1 MVGRPLLFLRH
12 DLDRADPAHAKEG
25 RMKKASPFGPFS
37 RLAVQALMVILVVA
51 SVLPLYNV
59 VSASFKSID
68 EYPTNPIMLPLAP
81 TAENYHYAAFS
92 GHLLQFTVNSMIL
105 VPIGVAL
112 YVVICIMAGYAFG
125 KMRFAMRRPLFLLV
139 LFMSIFPQLL
149 LATQVSKLISIM
161 HLTNTGFGVILSWV
175 AYFAPFGTYIMT
187 TYFTDMP
194 YELVE
199 AARIDGASQYRILR
213 SVMAPMAMPM
223 VATISIIGFQSM
235 WNELPFSMLILQ
247 QESQRTLTVGIAVLR
262 GQYGLRVP
270 ILSAALVIA
279 MVVPLAIFL
288 LFQRH
293 ITLGVTAGAVKG

>member
-1 MVGRPLLFLRH
+1 
-12 DLDRADPAHAKEG
+12 
-25 RMKKASPFGPFS
+25 MKKATPFGPAA
-37 RLAVQALMVILVVA
+37 RLLVQVFMIFLVFV

-59 VSASFKSID
+59 VSASLKSID
-68 EYPTNPIMLPLAP
+68 EYPTNPILLPLAP
-81 TAENYHYAAFS
+81 TSSNYQYAAFS
-92 GHLLQFTVNSMIL
+92 GHLLRFTVNSLIY
-105 VPIGVAL
+105 VPIGVVL
-112 YVVICIMAGYAFG
+112 YVVICILAGYAFG
-125 KMRFAMRRPLFLLV
+125 KMRFAFRRPIFLLV

-149 LATQVSKLISIM
+149 LATQVSKLISLI
-161 HLTNTGFGVILSWV
+161 HLTNTALGVILSWV

-187 TYFTDMP
+187 TYFADMP

-199 AARIDGASQYRILR
+199 AARIDGASPTRTLVSI
-213 SVMAPMAMPM
+213 MAPLAMPM

-247 QESQRTLTVGIAVLR
+247 QESLRTLTVGIAVLR
-262 GQYGLRVP
+262 GEYGLRVP

-279 MVVPLAIFL
+279 MVVPLFIFL

>member
-1 MVGRPLLFLRH
+1 MTLSR
-12 DLDRADPAHAKEG
+12 
-25 RMKKASPFGPFS
+25 KASPFGPVA
-37 RLAVQALMVILVVA
+37 RLAVQAFMVILLVA
-51 SVLPLYNV
+51 SLLPLYNV
-59 VSASFKSID
+59 VTASLKSLE
-68 EYPTNPIMLPLAP
+68 EYPANPILLPQAP
-81 TAENYHYAAFS
+81 TLDNYQYAAFS
-92 GHLLQFTVNSMIL
+92 GHLLQFTVNSLIL

-112 YVVICIMAGYAFG
+112 YIVVCVMSGYAFG
-125 KMRFAMRRPLFLLV
+125 KMRFAFRGPLFLLV

-149 LATQVSKLISIM
+149 LATQVSKLVSLM
-161 HLTNTGFGVILSWV
+161 HLTNTGFGLVLSWV
-175 AYFAPFGTYIMT
+175 AYFSPFGTYIMT

-194 YELVE
+194 YEIVE
-199 AARIDGASQYRILR
+199 AARIDGASQYRILW

-223 VATISIIGFQSM
+223 VATLAIIGFQSM

-247 QESQRTLTVGIAVLR
+247 RESLRTVTVGIAVLR

-288 LFQRH
+288 LFQRY